1 MRVRA
6 KKEISVRFN
15 GLRGKAPR
23 RLRAPNEDAREG
35 EDGDD
40 IGEVASVVRSGELD
54 IADQVATCLKKNSR
68 KCETIS
74 GLHELGE
81 ETREECATE
90 YLF

>member
-6 KKEISVRFN
+6 KKSISVRFN
-15 GLRGKAPR
+15 ELRGKPPQ
-23 RLRAPNEDAREG
+23 RLCTPNEDAREG
-35 EDGDD
+35 GDGDD
-40 IGEVASVVRSGELD
+40 IEEVASVVRSGGLD
-54 IADQVATCLKKNSR
+54 IADQVATCLKKNFR

-74 GLHELGE
+74 GSHELGE

>member
-1 MRVRA
+1 MRIRA
-6 KKEISVRFN
+6 KTEISVRFN
-15 GLRGKAPR
+15 ESRGTSPR

-40 IGEVASVVRSGELD
+40 IEEVASVVRSGELD
-54 IADQVATCLKKNSR
+54 IADRVATCLKKNFR

-81 ETREECATE
+81 KTREECATGD
-90 YLF
+90 LF